1 MYTLKQATNIL
12 AKAAERAK
20 YQHIG
25 FTRSPIEVSIQF
37 HEAYLNDRPELK
49 PFTARTFSVSRIG
62 CYYEYNGETGKLTEI
77 DEKTFFDR
85 VDYYINLICG
95 IHLEKSVNDGE
106 VLANE

>member
-37 HEAYLNDRPELK
+37 HEAYLDDKPELK

-62 CYYEYNGETGKLTEI
+62 CYITSIKKCKYTYK
-77 DEKTFFDR
+77 
-85 VDYYINLICG
+85 NLKNY
-95 IHLEKSVNDGE
+95 LQSP
-106 VLANE
+106 

>member
-37 HEAYLNDRPELK
+37 HEAYLNDRPELT
-49 PFTARTFSVSRIG
+49 PFTARTFSVSQIG
-62 CYYEYNGETGKLTEI
+62 CYYEYSGETGKLTEI

-85 VDYYINLICG
+85 VDYYLNMVCG
-95 IHLEKSVNDGE
+95 IRIDTTD
-106 VLANE
+106 AD

>member
-12 AKAAERAK
+12 AKVAERAD

-37 HEAYLNDRPELK
+37 HEAYLGDKLELK
-49 PFTARTFSVSRIG
+49 PFTSRTFSFSRNG
-62 CYYEYNGETGKLTEI
+62 CYEYNGDTHKLTEI

-85 VDYYINLICG
+85 VDYYLNLVCG
-95 IHLEKSVNDGE
+95 IHLEN
-106 VLANE
+106 

>member
-12 AKAAERAK
+12 AKAVKRAG

-37 HEAYLNDRPELK
+37 HEAYLDDKPKLK

-62 CYYEYNGETGKLTEI
+62 CYYEYSGETGKLTEI
-77 DEKTFFDR
+77 DEKTFFDK
-85 VDYYINLICG
+85 VNYYLNLICG
-95 IHLEKSVNDGE
+95 VHLEMTEGE
-106 VLANE
+106 